1 MERNLLNTD
10 SICYHIDTDELKAK
24 FSLLPLAAKG
34 PISDP
39 VTEMYDAG
47 SAVYVGYMLNR
58 STNQYKRVLLQ
69 QIGDIRIDNESQQA
83 KELYEWL
90 LSINQ
95 KLTEKQ

>member
-39 VTEMYDAG
+39 VNEMYDAG
-47 SAVYVGYMLNR
+47 SAVYTGYIFDQ
-58 STNQYKRVLLQ
+58 STNRYERILLQ
-69 QIGDIRIDNESQQA
+69 QTGDVRIDNQSQQA
-83 KELYEWL
+83 QALYEWL
-90 LSINQ
+90 RSIDLQ
-95 KLTEKQ
+95 IKETF